1 MPSDRSRNSGIGAGG
16 PSGPEPGPGAYMPP
30 DHKATTIRG
39 SFMRMEGSGVQYGL
53 NSYSEFDSEALSFP
67 RYDGARDP
75 LTGNAAERPDPYRD
89 GAISASGKGHSF
101 TIC

>member
-1 MPSDRSRNSGIGAGG
+1 MPSDRSSMSGAGAGG
-16 PSGPEPGPGAYMPP
+16 PTGPEPGPGAYMPP

-39 SFMRMEGSGVQYGL
+39 SFMRMEGAGVQYGL

-67 RYDGARDP
+67 RYNGARDP
-75 LTGNAAERPDPYRD
+75 ISGNAPERPDPYRD
-89 GAISASGKGHSF
+89 GAISASGKGHTF